1 MLLLLLLKMVND
13 IKKLLLVKK
22 YSKKNVMNNINLY
35 ILLIQASWLK

>member
-35 ILLIQASWLK
+35 ILLIQAS